1 MVRVGTSGW
10 HYPSG
15 EGTWNGVFYPA
26 RRPRGF
32 DELRYYAEHFDIV
45 EVNSTFYR
53 MPDAGHVEKWVK
65 RTPADFQFAIKLFQK
80 FTHPDMYLARAGVT
94 DWSLSLGDVD
104 TFRAGMGP
112 LVEAG
117 RLAAL
122 LVQFPSSFHA
132 GAAMRDYL
140 VWVLDAFNGY
150 PLAVELRHRSWFA
163 AAAETNALLAAGGAS
178 LVVAD
183 DPETGNLRRG
193 TGVFSTEIAISG
205 TGLSQPRLRPVPEI
219 AISVEN
225 TPVPL
230 YLRLHGRNKAGW
242 WNHEQAEDRYN
253 YLYSPVELRPFAEA
267 VQRAAGAGRK
277 VMAFMNNHFS
287 AKAVAN
293 AAVLKSQLG
302 QAVPGV
308 YEREM
313 VERYPDLRGLAT
325 TSGLPL

>member
-1 MVRVGTSGW
+1 MSIRVGTSSW
-10 HYPSG
+10 NYPTG
-15 EGTWNGVFYPA
+15 KGTWNGVFYPA

-53 MPDAGHVEKWVK
+53 MPDPGLVDKWVS

-80 FTHPDMYLARAGVT
+80 FTHPDMYLARAGVK

-104 TFRAGMGP
+104 AFRAGVAP
-112 LVEAG
+112 LVDAG
-117 RLAAL
+117 RMAAL

-132 GAAMRDYL
+132 DAPMREYL
-140 VWVLDAFNGY
+140 SWVLEAFAGY

-163 AAAETNALLAAGGAS
+163 PGAETSARLASGRAG
-178 LVVAD
+178 LVIAD
-183 DPETGNLRRG
+183 DPERTSEVVSLN
-193 TGVFSTEIAISG
+193 F
-205 TGLSQPRLRPVPEI
+205 PETT
-219 AISVEN
+219 SEV
-225 TPVPL
+225 V
-230 YLRLHGRNKAGW
+230 YVRMHGRNADAW
-242 WNHEQAEDRYN
+242 WSHEQAEDRYN
-253 YLYSPVELRPFAEA
+253 YLYSPAELEPFAVAAAEA
-267 VQRAAGAGRK
+267 AQTGRK

-293 AAVLKSQLG
+293 AAVLRSQLG
-302 QAVPGV
+302 QNVPGL

-313 VERYPDLRGLAT
+313 VNRYPDLEGIVT